1 MQNTGHMPA
10 DSLPVVLRRH
20 APLAAAVLAALGLA
34 ACGGGSGEEDYKD
47 DFPPLSREIVSLG
60 REVGESIENAGE
72 SSDREL
78 AGDFA
83 GFATELGDIHRELD
97 ELEPPDDLA
106 DEQDALSSAIGE
118 VHGSLEDIADAA
130 EESDPDAARQATIE
144 LIQRSEELRETR
156 RALALAVREL

>member
-1 MQNTGHMPA
+1 VP
-10 DSLPVVLRRH
+10 RRL
-20 APLAAAVLAALGLA
+20 AALAAAGFAALGLA
-34 ACGGGSGEEDYKD
+34 ACGAGGSEDEYKD
-47 DFPPLSREIVSLG
+47 EFPQISREIVSLG
-60 REVGESIENAGE
+60 REVGDSIENAAE

-78 AGDFA
+78 AGEFS
-83 GFATELGDIHRELD
+83 GFAEQLGDLHQELD

-130 EESDPDAARQATIE
+130 EESDPDAARRATIDLVE
-144 LIQRSEELRETR
+144 RSEELREAR